1 MNDATIV
8 NLRMARKAK
17 RRGERE
23 VQAAANRMSHG
34 RTLGERHADLLEA
47 ERLRR
52 HLDGAQRSER
62 GE

>member
-1 MNDATIV
+1 MTDAKIV

-17 RRGERE
+17 RRVEHE
-23 VQAAANRMSHG
+23 VEAAANRMSHG
-34 RTLGERHADLLEA
+34 RTRGERHVDLLEA

-62 GE
+62 GD